1 MACKYCEEL
10 IGDIGEDIWGE
21 DFWDCTDRFH
31 LYKSPTGFR
40 IECYGDES
48 ATINFCPMCG
58 RDLREYKKCC
68 GTDSTN
74 AENANP

>member
-1 MACKYCEEL
+1 MACEYCEKL
-10 IGDIGEDIWGE
+10 IGDIGRDISGE
-21 DFWDCTDRFH
+21 DFFDCTDRFH

-48 ATINFCPMCG
+48 ATINFCPMCR
-58 RDLREYKKCC
+58 RDLREYKKWG

-74 AENANP
+74 AESAKT